1 MDLATDEAITILYE
15 HKKTS
20 AGSRGNFLINQSHK
34 KEKIIIKRRNPSLAH
49 KLDMSAINRNHIDMP
64 VNLSHSFSFV

>member
-1 MDLATDEAITILYE
+1 MYG

-49 KLDMSAINRNHIDMP
+49 KLDTSQSTEIALTCQEILVTAFP
-64 VNLSHSFSFV
+64 